1 MKKLGL
7 LFLLMLI
14 VGTANAQSKL
24 DKQEIIQ
31 RMDQQVK
38 DWNNGD
44 LNAFMQSYWESDSL
58 MFVGKSGVTYGYKN
72 TLSNYMKRYPSREA
86 MGTLQFNYIRL
97 TFPAKGVAFMVGK
110 FHLTRPALG
119 DLEGHYTLVW
129 KKIKGKWLILSDHSS

>member
-72 TLSNYMKRYPSREA
+72 TLNNYLKRYPSREA
-86 MGTLQFNYIRL
+86 MGTLAFNYIRL
-97 TFPAKGVAFMVGK
+97 TFTAKGVAFMIG
-110 FHLTRPALG
+110 
-119 DLEGHYTLVW
+119 
-129 KKIKGKWLILSDHSS
+129 